1 MCRLSTTL
9 LFLNLQSTYSV
20 SNVAMDS
27 IFRAIHTL
35 LPKPNSMP
43 TSRDDAAKLLSK
55 LGLECEV
62 IHMCEKG
69 CKLFRGDDL
78 KDATQCPTCKTP
90 RYRDDTIGETV
101 PRKVQIVKTPN
112 SLVFGASLH
121 LISHST
127 LILIHECY
135 MYV

>member
-1 MCRLSTTL
+1 VCRLSTTL

-78 KDATQCPTCKTP
+78 KDATQCPTCKSP
-90 RYRDDTIGETV
+90 RYRDDTIGEKI
-101 PRKVQIVKTPN
+101 PRKVQIVAIAL
-112 SLVFGASLH
+112 SLVFSVSIH
-121 LISHST
+121 LICYYT
-127 LILIHECY
+127 LILIYEW
-135 MYV
+135 

>member
-1 MCRLSTTL
+1 VRSNVCRLSTTL

-27 IFRAIHTL
+27 IFRGIHTL

-43 TSRDDAAKLLSK
+43 TSRDEAAKLLSK

-78 KDATQCPTCKTP
+78 KDATQCPTCKSP
-90 RYRDDTIGETV
+90 RYRDDTIGEKI
-101 PRKVQIVKTPN
+101 PRKVQIIATML
-112 SLVFGASLH
+112 SFLLDAFIQ
-121 LISHST
+121 LISHYT
-127 LILIHECY
+127 LILICE
-135 MYV
+135 